1 MHHFLSHF
9 LMVCVFNFYCK
20 CLLSAPNV
28 EDFYDF
34 ESWEFWKSLS
44 CHESNKFAES
54 WKASFCF
61 KNREKSME
69 LLEFKSL
76 DFLLLISSS
85 LDISFSPW
93 WLLKYSFMASLEHP
107 LIPV

>member
-1 MHHFLSHF
+1 
-9 LMVCVFNFYCK
+9 
-20 CLLSAPNV
+20 
-28 EDFYDF
+28 
-34 ESWEFWKSLS
+34 
-44 CHESNKFAES
+44 
-54 WKASFCF
+54 
-61 KNREKSME
+61 ME